1 MTTAV
6 QRWMAAVVVLVA
18 VAYLLGRAWRTWR
31 AASAARRAAG
41 CAGGCGC
48 G

>member
-6 QRWMAAVVVLVA
+6 QRWLAAALVLAAVG
-18 VAYLLGRAWRTWR
+18 YLLWRGWRTWR
-31 AASAARRAAG
+31 AASAARRSTG
-41 CAGGCGC
+41 CGPDCGC